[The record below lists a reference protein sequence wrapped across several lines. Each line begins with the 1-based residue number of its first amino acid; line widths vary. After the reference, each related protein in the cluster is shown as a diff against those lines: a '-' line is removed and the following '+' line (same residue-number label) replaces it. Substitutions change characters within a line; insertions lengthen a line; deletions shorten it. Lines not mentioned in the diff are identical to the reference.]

1 MGILAGQKVTAD
13 EYNADVTD
21 YLHVILAADETVTT
35 TLTDVTGVTS
45 TFTTPVANTE
55 VKVTAMCD
63 VGISGTTDF
72 AVITCVVDGV
82 TQTGNAKLLGN
93 VRTTIYGEWVVTLAT
108 AGSHTIKLQRQKIN
122 NANTV
127 VLYGSH
133 SKMTIEGNG
142 I

>member
-1 MGILAGQKVTAD
+1 
-13 EYNADVTD
+13 
-21 YLHVILAADETVTT
+21 
-35 TLTDVTGVTS
+35 
-45 TFTTPVANTE
+45 
-55 VKVTAMCD
+55 
-63 VGISGTTDF
+63 
-72 AVITCVVDGV
+72 
-82 TQTGNAKLLGN
+82 
-93 VRTTIYGEWVVTLAT
+93 LAT